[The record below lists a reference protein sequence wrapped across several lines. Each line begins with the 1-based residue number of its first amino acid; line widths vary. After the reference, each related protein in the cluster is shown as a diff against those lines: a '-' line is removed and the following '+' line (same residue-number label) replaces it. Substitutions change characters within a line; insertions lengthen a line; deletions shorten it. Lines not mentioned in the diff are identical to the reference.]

1 MTSQETQPSSPTTV
15 EKSQVETEIIY
26 VLRNPAMPNYVKIG
40 KTQDLQQRM
49 KDLDNT
55 SIPVPF
61 ECIYA
66 ALVEKRRRWEKVL
79 HDVFLEYR
87 VNQRRKFF
95 TSQSVMVKAIDVL
108 RAAQIENVT
117 SNVLVVA
124 DPGEENSVL
133 EGQKRIAKN
142 ERRKKFYF
150 AMVGIPDDAKLT
162 FLQDDEVVCTVL
174 QQKIKVNFRGEELS
188 LSMAAAKAL
197 GRNSSAGLRGPA
209 YWKYEDELL
218 PDRRDRMESEKGEDA
233 DEE

>member
-87 VNQRRKFF
+87 VNQRREFF
-95 TSQSVMVKAIDVL
+95 TSEMVVKAIRIL
-108 RAAQIENVT
+108 SAAQIENVT
-117 SNVLVVA
+117 SNALVVA

-133 EGQKRIAKN
+133 ESQERIVNNENRRAK
-142 ERRKKFYF
+142 FDF
-150 AMVGIPDDAKLT
+150 AMVGIPDDARLV
-162 FLQDDEVVCTVL
+162 FLQDDEIVCTVT
-174 QQKIKVNFRGEELS
+174 QQQPARVNFREEELS

-197 GRNSSAGLRGPA
+197 
-209 YWKYEDELL
+209 E
-218 PDRRDRMESEKGEDA
+218 RDS
-233 DEE
+233 

>member
-1 MTSQETQPSSPTTV
+1 MTSQETQPSSHTTV

-66 ALVEKRRRWEKVL
+66 GLVEKRRRWEKVL

-87 VNQRRKFF
+87 VNQRREFF
-95 TSQSVMVKAIDVL
+95 TSEMVVKAIRIL
-108 RAAQIENVT
+108 SAAQIENVT
-117 SNVLVVA
+117 SNALVVA

-133 EGQKRIAKN
+133 EGQERIVNNENRRAK
-142 ERRKKFYF
+142 FDF
-150 AMVGIPDDAKLT
+150 AMVGIPDDA
-162 FLQDDEVVCTVL
+162 E
-174 QQKIKVNFRGEELS
+174 
-188 LSMAAAKAL
+188 
-197 GRNSSAGLRGPA
+197 
-209 YWKYEDELL
+209 
-218 PDRRDRMESEKGEDA
+218 
-233 DEE
+233 